1 MQILIRLSDGCEE
14 WYIVELQGILETKD
28 DLSLSNLWI
37 GDLHFDTDG
46 RPQMIIG
53 HHLLS
58 GSFVTLDKPL
68 AVMKKKAG
76 AVISAEEMES
86 DLESDETK
94 TSYEIIALV
103 KKKLLF
109 KNRPKPIVS
118 KKMPIRV

>member
-1 MQILIRLSDGCEE
+1 MQILIRLSDNCEE
-14 WYIVELQGILETKD
+14 WYIVELQGILETKNG
-28 DLSLSNLWI
+28 LSLSDLWI

-58 GSFVTLDKPL
+58 GSFVKLDKPL
-68 AVMKKKAG
+68 AVMKKKT
-76 AVISAEEMES
+76 SPTLSMDDDET
-86 DLESDETK
+86 SDETQ

-118 KKMPIRV
+118 KKIPIRV

>member
-1 MQILIRLSDGCEE
+1 MQILIRLSNPCEE

-28 DLSLSNLWI
+28 GLSLSNLWI

-58 GSFVTLDKPL
+58 GSFVKLEKPL
-68 AVMKKKAG
+68 AVMKKKTG
-76 AVISAEEMES
+76 SVVSAEEM
-86 DLESDETK
+86 DCDETQ

-109 KNRPKPIVS
+109 KDRPKPIVS

>member
-1 MQILIRLSDGCEE
+1 MQILIRLSDQCEE
-14 WYIVELQGILETKD
+14 WCIVELQGVLETKD
-28 DLSLSNLWI
+28 GLSLSNLWI

-58 GSFVTLDKPL
+58 GSFVKLDKSL
-68 AVMKKKAG
+68 AVMKKKT
-76 AVISAEEMES
+76 SPAEEM
-86 DLESDETK
+86 DCDQTLVQ

-103 KKKLLF
+103 KRKLIF